1 MNNATDKNL
10 NFNLYLLHG
19 FTGSGLDF
27 SLLKESIESIFENG
41 AVRLRWLCPSLPGH
55 GDSSGIDCSTQGQYD
70 FLSQFIELNLSQVK
84 TCDTVNRRKNILI
97 AYSMGSHLGLY
108 HAIQQTEFWDAIVL
122 IGVNPGI
129 QSEADRALRK
139 ESDKKLSE
147 KIEANGLPWFLDY
160 WKSQPLIRTQSKAS
174 DDFQKAREERKN
186 TLDAQGLQNSL
197 LHFGQGVFPN
207 LWDLIPSIQSPI
219 LLINGNLD
227 LKYCAISQ
235 RFSESHSGAQCE
247 VIKDSGHAPHIE
259 NPQETAKAITAFL
272 KKHLF

>member
-1 MNNATDKNL
+1 LNNATDKNL

-55 GDSSGIDCSTQGQYD
+55 GDSLDIDCSTQGQYD

-84 TCDTVNRRKNILI
+84 TCDTVNRRNNILI
-97 AYSMGSHLGLY
+97 AYSMGSRLGLY

-129 QSEADRALRK
+129 ESEAERALRK

-247 VIKDSGHAPHIE
+247 VIKDCGHAPHIE